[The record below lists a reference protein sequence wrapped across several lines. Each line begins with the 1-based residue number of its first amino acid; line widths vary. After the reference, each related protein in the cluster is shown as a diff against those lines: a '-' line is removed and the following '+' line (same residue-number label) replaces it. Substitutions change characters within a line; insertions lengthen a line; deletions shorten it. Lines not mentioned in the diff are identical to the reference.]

1 MIKVEAASPF
11 GIQHQNKVLILKWV
25 DYSSKYGIGAKLSN
39 NVYVVLFNDST
50 KLVLHENN
58 FNFVYIKREN
68 SSQ

>member
-25 DYSSKYGIGAKLSN
+25 DYSSKYGIGAKLS
-39 NVYVVLFNDST
+39 